1 MCRIRTWTDYYI
13 PGTFVLRNKFVTAA
27 QPFGE
32 TDPITLRAKEES
44 RVAIRL
50 IELAMNPVHGDF
62 DYEHFKA
69 IHRHLFQD
77 VYEWAGEER
86 VGPDTFMTKDGHAYY
101 PGGPALTEA
110 ANTEFGRLAANDFL
124 HGLDHTTFVRE
135 LAEAWGEL
143 NVIHSFREGNT
154 RTQIV
159 FFAQLCEQAG
169 YELDVGQFKIGSQ
182 VRDDFVAARFHSQDT
197 GSNARLAATLAH
209 VVHRVR

>member
-1 MCRIRTWTDYYI
+1 MSRIRAWTDYYI
-13 PGTFVLRNKFVTAA
+13 PCTLVRRNKFVTRD
-27 QPFGE
+27 QPLGE
-32 TDPITLRAKEES
+32 ADPVLLRAKEES

-50 IELAMNPVHGDF
+50 IELAAHPIRGAF
-62 DYEHFKA
+62 DSGHVKA
-69 IHRHLFQD
+69 IHRYLFQN

-86 VGPDTFMTKDGHAYY
+86 VGPDTYMTKGGHAYY

-110 ANTEFGRLAANDFL
+110 ANTEFRRLAANDVL
-124 HGLDHTTFVRE
+124 RGLVHATFVRE
-135 LAEAWGEL
+135 LAEVWGEL

-154 RTQIV
+154 RTQMV

-197 GSNARLAATLAH
+197 GSNARLAATLAR
-209 VVHRVR
+209 VVHRAR